1 VRLVLAAAGRL
12 IALGMAGGLMLTF
25 AASEVLQRLLFGVTP
40 HDPRALAAGVLALA
54 IVSAFAI
61 AIPARQAARI
71 DPIEAIRGE

>member
-1 VRLVLAAAGRL
+1 TPQGRGRASVAVTTTRAGK
-12 IALGMAGGLMLTF
+12 
-25 AASEVLQRLLFGVTP
+25 SEMSVGTAPLLFGVTA

-54 IVSAFAI
+54 IVSVMAS